1 MPPVDAARMTW
12 RKTVK
17 SSHTWVRF
25 VAAGAIVL
33 GAGVFGQPS
42 AEADPDEAGPAPV
55 DAGASVQSSGITSA
69 NADPAAVAA
78 CSQFAA
84 ALDNAADGYGAFADD
99 LENNDPYIG
108 QTNQTGR
115 TSLRNS
121 AQVAMDASNTPGL
134 SPEIANP
141 MRSWSVGAAKL
152 FVKMGIGMTG
162 STLDSTATEVNTN
175 AEAVQRGCAAAGTHA

>member
-1 MPPVDAARMTW
+1 M
-12 RKTVK
+12 K
-17 SSHTWVRF
+17 SSHAWMRF
-25 VAAGAIVL
+25 AAAGAIVL

-42 AEADPDEAGPAPV
+42 AEADPDAPAPV
-55 DAGASVQSSGITSA
+55 DASASVQSTGVTSA
-69 NADPAAVAA
+69 GADPAAVAA
-78 CSQFAA
+78 CSQFAS

-108 QTNQTGR
+108 QSNAAGRSSLQT
-115 TSLRNS
+115 S
-121 AQVAMDASNTPGL
+121 AKVAMDAANTPGL
-134 SPEIANP
+134 SPEIADP

>member
-1 MPPVDAARMTW
+1 M
-12 RKTVK
+12 K

-25 VAAGAIVL
+25 VAASAIVL
-33 GAGVFGQPS
+33 GAGAFGQPS
-42 AEADPDEAGPAPV
+42 AEADDDAPAPV
-55 DAGASVQSSGITSA
+55 DVGASVQAAGVTSG

-78 CSQFAA
+78 CSQFAS
-84 ALDNAADGYGAFADD
+84 ALDTAADGYGAFADD

-108 QTNQTGR
+108 QSNAAGRSSLQT
-115 TSLRNS
+115 S
-121 AQVAMDASNTPGL
+121 AKVAMDASNTPGL
-134 SPEIANP
+134 SPDIAAP

-162 STLDSTATEVNTN
+162 STLDNTATEVNTN

>member
-1 MPPVDAARMTW
+1 MTW

-42 AEADPDEAGPAPV
+42 AEADADEAGPAPV

-121 AQVAMDASNTPGL
+121 AQVAMDA
-134 SPEIANP
+134 NP

>member
-1 MPPVDAARMTW
+1 LEE
-12 RKTVK
+12 TVK
-17 SSHTWVRF
+17 SSQTWVRF
-25 VAAGAIVL
+25 VAASAIVL

-42 AEADPDEAGPAPV
+42 ADADPEAPAPAPV
-55 DAGASVQSSGITSA
+55 DAGASVQASGVTSA

-84 ALDNAADGYGAFADD
+84 ALDTAADGYGAFADD

-108 QTNQTGR
+108 QSNAAGR
-115 TSLRNS
+115 SSLQAS
-121 AQVAMDASNTPGL
+121 AKAAMDASNTPGL
-134 SPEIANP
+134 SPEIADP

-162 STLDSTATEVNTN
+162 TTLDSTATEVNTN